1 MTEPTISDKITILD
15 ALLVGVSDGFNS
27 DIPKSCVP
35 LAIVATLLISELMD
49 LGKEMFTD
57 AEIEMIDNA
66 RMFLIAVTERL
77 EEQTD
82 D

>member
-15 ALLVGVSDGFNS
+15 TLLVGVSDGFNS
-27 DIPKSCVP
+27 DTPKSCVP

-82 D
+82 G